1 MAPYSAKSL
10 LNVEMQHLRLMYPIS
25 RRLVSSWLVEHA
37 HAATSEY
44 DSNPTSLR
52 HMSRGSLPN
61 RQSEVAADL
70 QLLVDGASLVLITS
84 NTLLSPPFPL
94 CESSAGRAA
103 LLSPDTGVA
112 APPKSMVM
120 EDALPLPSLP
130 LLSFL
135 FPCFCLCPCLCHA
148 FTHAFAFAGAIF
160 PLSLLLTFTPF
171 PFGMPLALPLSLPL
185 PSCSLPLSEPPASRA
200 ALLFCE

>member
-10 LNVEMQHLRLMYPIS
+10 FSVEMQHLRLMYPRS
-25 RRLVSSWLVEHA
+25 RRLVSWWLVEHA

-61 RQSEVAADL
+61 RQSEVAADTGATASDL
-70 QLLVDGASLVLITS
+70 QLSVGGASLVLIFS
-84 NTLLSPPFPL
+84 NAVLSSPFPL

-103 LLSPDTGVA
+103 LLSSDTGVA
-112 APPKSMVM
+112 APPKSMVV

-130 LLSFL
+130 L
-135 FPCFCLCPCLCHA
+135 PP
-148 FTHAFAFAGAIF
+148 T
-160 PLSLLLTFTPF
+160 LSLTFGHNDANGEEQFEFVTRE
-171 PFGMPLALPLSLPL
+171 
-185 PSCSLPLSEPPASRA
+185 SERERGRQRRGAGP
-200 ALLFCE
+200 CVE